1 MPAEGEP
8 SSQPSTRL
16 RHFGTIPSVMYP
28 GHLSYR
34 EIGHDR
40 TGDRFRK
47 DSRFL
52 HGKIEVRTFKPY

>member
-8 SSQPSTRL
+8 FSQSPTPL

-34 EIGHDR
+34 ESGQDR
-40 TGDRFRK
+40 TGDRFRI
-47 DSRFL
+47 DPQFL
-52 HGKIEVRTFKPY
+52 KGKIEVRTFKPY